1 MITRL
6 CGSAA
11 VGVVL
16 LATARFLAGS
26 VGVGW
31 ISAGSGFA
39 GIDDV
44 VGLLAGLVACGLLGW
59 MGLLSVMAAAVQVP
73 GLAGRIA
80 AHTAR
85 GLVPSTATG
94 LLRIGLCMAA
104 VSTPVTATLPA
115 TAADVSVGSHD
126 PEDGGG
132 PATIVLPGVGRPAIT
147 PTRADAARPTSA
159 GQSQAQAHGRSNGA
173 GGSTPDAVVVVSG
186 DCLWTIAARAIGP
199 DATDA
204 EIAVA
209 WPRWYARNRV
219 NIGTDPDLLIP
230 GMVLRPP
237 A

>member
-11 VGVVL
+11 LGVVL
-16 LATARFLAGS
+16 LVTALFMSGAE
-26 VGVGW
+26 GVGW
-31 ISAGSGFA
+31 ITARVGSA

-44 VGLLAGLVACGLLGW
+44 VGLLAGLVACGVLGW

-73 GLAGRIA
+73 GLARRIA
-80 AHTAR
+80 ALTAR
-85 GLVPSTATG
+85 RLLPSTATG
-94 LLRIGLCMAA
+94 LLRIGLGMAA

-115 TAADVSVGSHD
+115 AAADGSVGPYD
-126 PEDGGG
+126 AEEGGG

-147 PTRADAARPTSA
+147 PPGAEAARPTSA
-159 GQSQAQAHGRSNGA
+159 GQSHAPGHGRSNSA
-173 GGSTPDAVVVVSG
+173 GGTTPDAIVVESG

-204 EIAVA
+204 EIAAA

-219 NIGTDPDLLIP
+219 TIGADPDLLIP